1 MLERIA
7 QGTAAADELLELIR
21 VGQFVQMASYDGLRL
36 VPLGDD
42 HRLHPVVAFSDPA
55 VSTDE
60 VHEVRA
66 LHQQLRHFRIVV
78 VFSRQMA
85 VGALL
90 GLLQA
95 YRMRCGSAERLPRES
110 FGGNRLVRSVDYFAV

>member
-1 MLERIA
+1 
-7 QGTAAADELLELIR
+7 
-21 VGQFVQMASYDGLRL
+21 MASYDGLRL
-36 VPLGDD
+36 IPLGDD

-55 VSTDE
+55 VPTDE

-66 LHQQLRHFRIVV
+66 LHQQLRHLRIVV

-90 GLLQA
+90 GLFEA
-95 YRMRCGSAERLPRES
+95 NRMRRGGAERLPRES
-110 FGGNRLVRSVDYFAV
+110 FGGNRLLLSIDYFAVCIV